1 MARTRTLLQLRD
13 EVRQRAD
20 MVNSDFVTNDEINRY
35 LNESISELYDMLI
48 SCKGQEWYME
58 RHTFPTVANQ
68 QDYLID
74 PVAVPFYMLLGVDAD
89 MGGSTPIPL
98 RPYML
103 DERHDRGLWY
113 AGSGWGYLERARY
126 RLSGSVDQTTG
137 VYQHRITLKP
147 APTASGTNIT
157 LLYIPHAPVLDN
169 DVDVWDGFNGWEE
182 YAVVDAAIKCLE
194 KEESSTVALE
204 RRKERLMERI
214 EGLAASHDNG
224 FPERVV
230 DVTGRMAYFYK
241 T

>member
-1 MARTRTLLQLRD
+1 MARVRTLLQLRD

-20 MVNSDFVTNDEINRY
+20 MVNSDFVTDAEINRY

-48 SCKGQEWYME
+48 SCKGQEWYIS
-58 RHTFPTVANQ
+58 RYTFPTVAGQ
-68 QDYLID
+68 ELYSIPPGED
-74 PVAVPFYMLLGVDAD
+74 FYMLLGVDAD

-126 RLSGSVDQTTG
+126 RLEGLINPTTG
-137 VYQHRITLKP
+137 DYTHQITLKP

-157 LLYIPHAPVLDN
+157 LLYIRHAPELDL
-169 DVDVWDGFNGWEE
+169 DTDVWDGFNGWEE
-182 YAVVDAAIKCLE
+182 YAIVDAAIKCLE
-194 KEESSTVALE
+194 KEESSTIALE
-204 RRKERLMERI
+204 RRKERLIERI
-214 EGLAASHDNG
+214 EGLASSHDNS

-230 DVTGRMAYFYK
+230 DVTGRMAYLYK
-241 T
+241 V

>member
-20 MVNSDFVTNDEINRY
+20 MVNSDFVTNAELDRY

-58 RHTFPTVANQ
+58 RHTFTTVANQ
-68 QDYLID
+68 HDYLIS
-74 PVAVPFYMLLGVDAD
+74 ALVPFYVLLGVDAD
-89 MGGSTPIPL
+89 IGGSSPTPL

-103 DERHDRGLWY
+103 DERHDRML
-113 AGSGWGYLERARY
+113 GSGWSSTRY

-147 APTASGTNIT
+147 APTAAGTNVT

-169 DVDVWDGFNGWEE
+169 DADVWDGFNGWEE
-182 YAVVDAAIKCLE
+182 YAIVDAAIKCLE
-194 KEESSTVALE
+194 KEESSTIALE

-224 FPERVV
+224 FPERVT
-230 DVTGRMAYFYK
+230 DVTGRFAYFRYNV
-241 T
+241 